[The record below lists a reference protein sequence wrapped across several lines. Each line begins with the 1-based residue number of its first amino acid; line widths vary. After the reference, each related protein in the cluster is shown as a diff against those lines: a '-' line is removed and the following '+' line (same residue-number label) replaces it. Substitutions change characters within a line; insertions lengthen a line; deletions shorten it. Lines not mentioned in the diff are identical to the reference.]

1 MLWYVP
7 HIYGDFHCIATAC
20 KHNCCIGWEIDI
32 DDRTKEAYRGVAGPF
47 GERLANS
54 ICEADGVSSFRL
66 TEGERCPFLNCQN
79 LCDIHLVLGEE
90 ALCQI
95 CRDHP
100 RFRNYFS
107 SRGEIGLGLSCEAAA
122 RLILNRQEPM
132 TFIPLFDDGEDG
144 VGNSEWED
152 TLLRMRETLY
162 HIAQN
167 RNQGIDTREEQLLT
181 CVNATLPS
189 FPWMEWVN
197 IFLSLERMDPL
208 WETML
213 APCKEVEGV
222 PQMMDETPYE
232 QFLVYLIFRHVADA
246 VDEYDLKARVAFC
259 VLSSRLLRVVASVN
273 PTVELTECAR
283 LFSAEV
289 EYSEDNTGQLLALL
303 EEQQMEVS

>member
-144 VGNSEWED
+144 VQIPFSLSIYKNDFLDAIKNYAEKKGIIYSNFPHQK
-152 TLLRMRETLY
+152 LLR
-162 HIAQN
+162 N
-167 RNQGIDTREEQLLT
+167 
-181 CVNATLPS
+181 
-189 FPWMEWVN
+189 
-197 IFLSLERMDPL
+197 LE
-208 WETML
+208 
-213 APCKEVEGV
+213 K
-222 PQMMDETPYE
+222 
-232 QFLVYLIFRHVADA
+232 
-246 VDEYDLKARVAFC
+246 
-259 VLSSRLLRVVASVN
+259 
-273 PTVELTECAR
+273 
-283 LFSAEV
+283 
-289 EYSEDNTGQLLALL
+289 
-303 EEQQMEVS
+303 